1 MKLRDIWCTIT
12 IYMSYKPTIGL
23 EIHCE
28 LKTKT
33 KMFCGCK
40 NDPEERHPNVNICPI
55 CTGHPGC
62 LPTINKEAVR
72 KVIKLGMALGSE
84 IPTISKFDR
93 KNYFY
98 PDLPKAYQI
107 SQYDQPLV
115 SGGMLKGV
123 RLERVHL
130 EEDTARIAHSSQIT
144 DYPKDARPASLID
157 YNRSS
162 MPLMELV
169 TKPDVTSGEQA
180 VAFAKELQLI
190 LRYLGIS
197 DADMEKGQMRVE
209 ANISVSKDETLGTK
223 VEVKNLNSFRAVSDS
238 IDFEIKRQ
246 VELLEKGEKVVQST
260 RGWDEKKRETVLQ
273 RLKEQAHDYR
283 YFPEPDLPPLDL
295 AHFDMES
302 IREEIIELPQQKR
315 ERMESEYGL
324 NGEQANILAES
335 PEMADWFEKAVSEA
349 KALYIDIDNKSV
361 YNYFIN
367 DLQGL
372 IKESGIALGDIKIDP
387 FHFAKVVTFVAQGKL
402 NSRLAKDI
410 LKEAFDTGSDPEEI
424 MNAKGLNEEI
434 SADTLQSVIKETI
447 EENSKAIEDYKN
459 GQQNAL
465 QFLIGK
471 VMGKMKGRA
480 NPAELKALF
489 EELLK

>member
-1 MKLRDIWCTIT
+1 M
-12 IYMSYKPTIGL
+12 YKPTIGL

-33 KMFCGCK
+33 KMFCGCA

-72 KVIKLGMALGSE
+72 KVIKLGMALGAD
-84 IPTISKFDR
+84 IPTVSKFDR

-115 SGGMLKGV
+115 NGGVLKGI

-130 EEDTARIAHSSQIT
+130 EEDTARIAHSSQLA
-144 DYPKDARPASLID
+144 DYPKGEKPASLID

-190 LRYLGIS
+190 LRYLDIS
-197 DADMEKGQMRVE
+197 SADMEKGQMRVE
-209 ANISVSKDETLGTK
+209 ANISVSKDEILGTK

-246 VELLEKGEKVVQST
+246 IELLEKGEKVVQST
-260 RGWDEKKRETVLQ
+260 RGWDEKKKETVLQ
-273 RLKEQAHDYR
+273 RLKEEAHDYR

-295 AHFDMES
+295 AHFDMDG
-302 IREEIIELPQQKR
+302 IRDEIIELPQQKR
-315 ERMESEYGL
+315 ERFMAEYGL
-324 NGEQANILAES
+324 NEEQANILADSMES
-335 PEMADWFEKAVSEA
+335 ADWFEHAVSEA
-349 KALYIDIDNKSV
+349 KALNETINTQAI
-361 YNYFIN
+361 YNYFIS
-367 DLQGL
+367 DLRGL
-372 IKESGIALGDIKIDP
+372 MKEAGVGLDAIKVDP
-387 FHFAKVVTFVAQGKL
+387 FHFAKIIAFVTEGKL

-410 LKEAFDTGSDPEEI
+410 LKEMFDTGSDPEEI
-424 MNAKGLNEEI
+424 MKVKGLDEAL
-434 SADTLQSVIKETI
+434 SAEAIQAAIKEI
-447 EENSKAIEDYKN
+447 IAENPKALEDYKK
-459 GQQNAL
+459 GQVNVL
-465 QFLIGK
+465 QFLVGK
-471 VMGKMKGRA
+471 VMGKLKGRA
-480 NPAELKALF
+480 NPAELIELF
-489 EELLK
+489 KKILG

>member
-1 MKLRDIWCTIT
+1 M
-12 IYMSYKPTIGL
+12 YKPTIGL

-33 KMFCGCK
+33 KMFCGCA

-115 SGGMLKGV
+115 SGGVLRGV

-130 EEDTARIAHSSQIT
+130 EEDTARIAHSSQLT
-144 DYPKDARPASLID
+144 DYPKDAKPASLID

-180 VAFAKELQLI
+180 VAFAKELQMI

-246 VELLEKGEKVVQST
+246 SELLERGEQVVQST
-260 RGWDEKKRETVLQ
+260 RGWDEKKKETVLQ

-295 AHFDMES
+295 AHFDLES
-302 IREEIIELPQQKR
+302 IREEIVELPQQKR
-315 ERMESEYGL
+315 DRLASEYGL
-324 NGEQANILAES
+324 NEEQSNILAET
-335 PEMADWFEKAVSEA
+335 PEVAEWFEQAVSEVR
-349 KALYIDIDNKSV
+349 ALNPEAPAQLV
-361 YNYFIN
+361 YNYYTT
-367 DLQGL
+367 DLRAL
-372 IKESGIALGDIKIDP
+372 MKEAGMELGMLRIAP
-387 FHFAKVVTFVAQGKL
+387 FHFAKVITFVAQGKL

-410 LKEAFDTGSDPEEI
+410 LKEMFDTGADPEEI
-424 MNAKGLNEEI
+424 MQAKGLNEEV
-434 SADTLQSVIKETI
+434 SADALHEVIKETI
-447 EENSKAIEDYKN
+447 AENPKAIEDYKK
-459 GQQNAL
+459 GQENAL

-480 NPAELKALF
+480 NPVELKALF
-489 EELLK
+489 EEILK

>member
-1 MKLRDIWCTIT
+1 M
-12 IYMSYKPTIGL
+12 YKPTIGL

-33 KMFCGCK
+33 KMFCGCA

-115 SGGMLKGV
+115 SGGSLKGV

-130 EEDTARIAHSSQIT
+130 EEDTARIAHSSQLA
-144 DYPKDARPASLID
+144 DYTKDAKPASLID

-169 TKPDVTSGEQA
+169 TKPDITSGEQA

-209 ANISVSKDETLGTK
+209 ANISVSKDEQLGTK

-246 VELLEKGEKVVQST
+246 SELLDAGEKVVQST
-260 RGWDEKKRETVLQ
+260 RGWDEKKKETVLQ
-273 RLKEQAHDYR
+273 RLKEEAHDYR

-315 ERMESEYGL
+315 ERLAGEYGL
-324 NGEQANILAES
+324 GEEQANILAED
-335 PEMADWFEKAVSEA
+335 EAMANWYEEAVSEA
-349 KALYIDIDNKSV
+349 KALYVDIDNKSV

-372 IKESGIALGDIKIDP
+372 IKESGVALGAIKIDP
-387 FHFAKVVTFVAQGKL
+387 FHFAKVVAFVAQGKL

-424 MNAKGLNEEI
+424 MHAKGLNEEI
-434 SADTLQSVIKETI
+434 SADTLQHVIKETI
-447 EENSKAIEDYKN
+447 EENPKAIEDYKK

-471 VMGKMKGRA
+471 VMGKMQGRA
-480 NPAELKALF
+480 NPAELKTLF

>member
-1 MKLRDIWCTIT
+1 M
-12 IYMSYKPTIGL
+12 YKPTIGL

-33 KMFCGCK
+33 KMFCGCA

-115 SGGMLKGV
+115 SGGVLRGV

-130 EEDTARIAHSSQIT
+130 EEDTARIAHSGQLT
-144 DYPKDARPASLID
+144 DYPKDAKPASLID

-180 VAFAKELQLI
+180 VAFAKELQMI

-246 VELLEKGEKVVQST
+246 SELLERGEQVVQST
-260 RGWDEKKRETVLQ
+260 RGWDEKKKETVLQ

-295 AHFDMES
+295 AHFDLES
-302 IREEIIELPQQKR
+302 IREEIVELPQQKR
-315 ERMESEYGL
+315 DRLASEYGL
-324 NGEQANILAES
+324 NEEQSNILAET
-335 PEMADWFEKAVSEA
+335 PEVAEWFEQAVSEVR
-349 KALYIDIDNKSV
+349 ALNPEAPAQLV
-361 YNYFIN
+361 YNYYTT
-367 DLQGL
+367 DLRAL
-372 IKESGIALGDIKIDP
+372 MKEAGMELGMLRIAP
-387 FHFAKVVTFVAQGKL
+387 FHFAKVITFVAQGKL

-410 LKEAFDTGSDPEEI
+410 LKEMFDTGADPEEI
-424 MNAKGLNEEI
+424 MQAKGLNEEV
-434 SADTLQSVIKETI
+434 SADALHEVIKETI
-447 EENSKAIEDYKN
+447 AENPKAIEDYKK
-459 GQQNAL
+459 GQENAL

-480 NPAELKALF
+480 NPVELKALF
-489 EELLK
+489 EEILK

>member
-1 MKLRDIWCTIT
+1 M
-12 IYMSYKPTIGL
+12 YKPTIGL

-33 KMFCGCK
+33 KMFCGCA

-115 SGGMLKGV
+115 SGGVLRGV

-130 EEDTARIAHSSQIT
+130 EEDTARIAHSSQLT
-144 DYPKDARPASLID
+144 DYPKDAKPASLID

-180 VAFAKELQLI
+180 VAFAKELQMI

-246 VELLEKGEKVVQST
+246 SELLERGVQVVQST
-260 RGWDEKKRETVLQ
+260 RGWDEKKKETVLQ

-295 AHFDMES
+295 AHFDLES
-302 IREEIIELPQQKR
+302 IREEIVELPQQKR
-315 ERMESEYGL
+315 DRLASEYGL
-324 NGEQANILAES
+324 NEEQSNILAET
-335 PEMADWFEKAVSEA
+335 PEVAEWFEQAVSEVR
-349 KALYIDIDNKSV
+349 ALNPEAPAQLV
-361 YNYFIN
+361 YNYYTT
-367 DLQGL
+367 DLRAL
-372 IKESGIALGDIKIDP
+372 MKEAGMELGMLRIAP
-387 FHFAKVVTFVAQGKL
+387 FHFAKVITFVAQGKL

-410 LKEAFDTGSDPEEI
+410 LKEMFDTGADPEEI
-424 MNAKGLNEEI
+424 MQAKGLNEEV
-434 SADTLQSVIKETI
+434 SADALHEVIKETI
-447 EENSKAIEDYKN
+447 AENPKAIEDYKK
-459 GQQNAL
+459 GQENAL

-480 NPAELKALF
+480 NPVELKALF
-489 EELLK
+489 EEILK

>member
-1 MKLRDIWCTIT
+1 M
-12 IYMSYKPTIGL
+12 YKPTIGL

-33 KMFCGCK
+33 KMFCGCA

-115 SGGMLKGV
+115 SGGVLRGV

-130 EEDTARIAHSSQIT
+130 EEDTARIAHSSQLT
-144 DYPKDARPASLID
+144 DYPKDAKPASLID

-180 VAFAKELQLI
+180 VAFAKELQMI

-223 VEVKNLNSFRAVSDS
+223 VEVKNLNSFRAV
-238 IDFEIKRQ
+238 Q
-246 VELLEKGEKVVQST
+246 VVQST
-260 RGWDEKKRETVLQ
+260 RGWDEKKKETVLQ

-295 AHFDMES
+295 AHFDLES
-302 IREEIIELPQQKR
+302 IREEIVELPQQKR
-315 ERMESEYGL
+315 DRLASEYGL
-324 NGEQANILAES
+324 NEEQSNILAET
-335 PEMADWFEKAVSEA
+335 PEVAEWFEQAVSEVR
-349 KALYIDIDNKSV
+349 ALNPEAPAQLV
-361 YNYFIN
+361 YNYYTT
-367 DLQGL
+367 DLRAL
-372 IKESGIALGDIKIDP
+372 MKEAGMELGMLRIAP
-387 FHFAKVVTFVAQGKL
+387 FHFAKVITFVAQGKL

-410 LKEAFDTGSDPEEI
+410 LKEMFDTGADPEEI
-424 MNAKGLNEEI
+424 MQAKGLNEEV
-434 SADTLQSVIKETI
+434 SADALHEVIKETI
-447 EENSKAIEDYKN
+447 AENPKAIEDYKK
-459 GQQNAL
+459 GQENAL

-480 NPAELKALF
+480 NPVELKALF
-489 EELLK
+489 EEILK

>member
-1 MKLRDIWCTIT
+1 
-12 IYMSYKPTIGL
+12 
-23 EIHCE
+23 
-28 LKTKT
+28 
-33 KMFCGCK
+33 MFCGCA

-115 SGGMLKGV
+115 SGGSLKGV

-130 EEDTARIAHSSQIT
+130 EEDTARIAHSSQLA
-144 DYPKDARPASLID
+144 DYPKDAKPASLID

-169 TKPDVTSGEQA
+169 TKPDITSGEQA

-209 ANISVSKDETLGTK
+209 ANISVSKDEQLGTK

-246 VELLEKGEKVVQST
+246 SELLDAGEKVVQST
-260 RGWDEKKRETVLQ
+260 RGWDEKKKETVLQ
-273 RLKEQAHDYR
+273 RLKEEAHDYR

-315 ERMESEYGL
+315 ERLAGEYGL
-324 NGEQANILAES
+324 GEEQANILAED
-335 PEMADWFEKAVSEA
+335 EAMANWYEEAVSEA
-349 KALYIDIDNKSV
+349 KALYVDIDNKSV

-372 IKESGIALGDIKIDP
+372 IKESGVALGAIKIDP
-387 FHFAKVVTFVAQGKL
+387 FHFAKVVAFVAQGKL

-424 MNAKGLNEEI
+424 MHAKGLNEEI
-434 SADTLQSVIKETI
+434 SADTLQHVIKETI
-447 EENSKAIEDYKN
+447 EENPKAIEDYKK

-471 VMGKMKGRA
+471 VMGKMQGRA
-480 NPAELKALF
+480 NPAELKTLF

>member
-1 MKLRDIWCTIT
+1 MPAT
-12 IYMSYKPTIGL
+12 MYKPTIGL

-40 NDPEERHPNVNICPI
+40 NDPEERHPNVNICPV

-115 SGGMLKGV
+115 NGGVLKGV

-130 EEDTARIAHSSQIT
+130 EEDTARIAHSSQIA
-144 DYPKDARPASLID
+144 DYPKGEKPASLID

-169 TKPDVTSGEQA
+169 TKPDITNGEQA
-180 VAFAKELQLI
+180 VAFAKELQMI
-190 LRYLGIS
+190 LRYLDIS

-209 ANISVSKDETLGTK
+209 ANISVSKDKTLGTK

-246 VELLEKGEKVVQST
+246 VTLLEKGDRVVQST
-260 RGWDEKKRETVLQ
+260 RGWDEKKKETVLQ

-295 AHFDMES
+295 AHFDRES
-302 IREEIIELPQQKR
+302 IREEIVELPQQKR
-315 ERMESEYGL
+315 ERLMSEYGL
-324 NGEQANILAES
+324 SEDHANILAES
-335 PEMADWFEKAVSEA
+335 VETADWFEKAAGEA
-349 KALYIDIDNKSV
+349 KALHEEVPVQLV
-361 YNYFIN
+361 YNYYTS
-367 DLQGL
+367 DLRGL
-372 IKESGIALGDIKIDP
+372 MKEAGVGLDAIKIDP
-387 FHFAKVVTFVAQGKL
+387 VHFAKVIVYVAQGKL
-402 NSRLAKDI
+402 NSRMAKDV
-410 LKEAFDTGSDPEEI
+410 LREMFDTGSDPEEI
-424 MNAKGLNEEI
+424 MKTKGLHEAL
-434 SADTLQSVIKETI
+434 SADMLQQAIKEI
-447 EENSKAIEDYKN
+447 IAEHPKAIEDYKK

-471 VMGKMKGRA
+471 VMGKLKGRA
-480 NPAELKALF
+480 NPAELKELF
-489 EELLK
+489 EKILA

>member
-1 MKLRDIWCTIT
+1 M
-12 IYMSYKPTIGL
+12 YKPTIGL

-40 NDPEERHPNVNICPI
+40 NDPEERHPNVNICPV

-72 KVIKLGMALGSE
+72 KVIKLGMALGAD
-84 IPTISKFDR
+84 IPAVSKFDR

-115 SGGMLKGV
+115 SGGILKGV

-130 EEDTARIAHSSQIT
+130 EEDTARIAHSSQLA
-144 DYPKDARPASLID
+144 DYPKDEKPASLID

-162 MPLMELV
+162 IPLMELV
-169 TKPDVTSGEQA
+169 TKPDITSGEQA
-180 VAFAKELQLI
+180 VAFAKELQMI

-209 ANISVSKDETLGTK
+209 ANTSVSKDEALGTK
-223 VEVKNLNSFRAVSDS
+223 VEVKNLNSFRAVNDS

-246 VELLEKGEKVVQST
+246 IELLERGEKVVQST
-260 RGWDEKKRETVLQ
+260 RGWDEKKKETVLQ
-273 RLKEQAHDYR
+273 RLKEEAHDYR
-283 YFPEPDLPPLDL
+283 YFPEPDLPPIDL
-295 AHFDMES
+295 AQFDKES
-302 IREEIIELPQQKR
+302 ILEEIVELPQQKR
-315 ERMESEYGL
+315 ERLMAEYGL
-324 NGEQANILAES
+324 SEDHANILAES
-335 PEMADWFEKAVSEA
+335 IEVADWFERAASEA
-349 KALYIDIDNKSV
+349 KALHGEV
-361 YNYFIN
+361 PAQLVFNYYVS
-367 DLQGL
+367 DLRGL
-372 IKESGIALGDIKIDP
+372 MKESGIGLDAIKIDP
-387 FHFAKVVTFVAQGKL
+387 FHFAKVIAFVAQGKL
-402 NSRLAKDI
+402 NSRMAKDV
-410 LKEAFDTGSDPEEI
+410 LKEMFDTGSDPEEI
-424 MNAKGLNEEI
+424 MRVKGLDETLSADMIQKAIEEI
-434 SADTLQSVIKETI
+434 IA
-447 EENSKAIEDYKN
+447 ENPKAIEDYKK

-471 VMGKMKGRA
+471 VMGKLKGRA
-480 NPAELKALF
+480 NPAELKELF
-489 EELLK
+489 EKILA

>member
-1 MKLRDIWCTIT
+1 M
-12 IYMSYKPTIGL
+12 YKPTIGL

-33 KMFCGCK
+33 KMFCGCA

-84 IPTISKFDR
+84 IPTVSKFDR

-115 SGGMLKGV
+115 SGGSLKGV

-130 EEDTARIAHSSQIT
+130 EEDTARIAHSSQLT
-144 DYPKDARPASLID
+144 DYPKDEKPASLID

-169 TKPDVTSGEQA
+169 TKPDIVSGEQA
-180 VAFAKELQLI
+180 VAFAKELQMI

-209 ANISVSKDETLGTK
+209 ANISVSKDENLGTK

-238 IDFEIKRQ
+238 IDFEIDRQ
-246 VELLEKGEKVVQST
+246 IELLENGERVVQST
-260 RGWDEKKRETVLQ
+260 RGWDEKKKETVLQ
-273 RLKEQAHDYR
+273 RLKEEAHDYR

-295 AHFDMES
+295 AHFDMDS
-302 IREEIIELPQQKR
+302 IGEEIVELPQQKR
-315 ERMESEYGL
+315 ERLASEYGL
-324 NGEQANILAES
+324 NEEQANVLADS
-335 PEMADWFEKAVSEA
+335 PETANWFEEAASEA
-349 KALYIDIDNKSV
+349 KALLVDINYNSV
-361 YNYFIN
+361 YNYYIS
-367 DLQGL
+367 DLRGL
-372 IKESGIALGDIKIDP
+372 MKEFGVTLDVIKISP
-387 FHFAKVVTFVAQGKL
+387 FHFAKVIVFIAQGKL

-410 LKEAFDTGSDPEEI
+410 LREMFETGQDPEEI
-424 MNAKGLNEEI
+424 MQAKGLNEEV
-434 SADTLQSVIKETI
+434 STDLLQQVIKETI
-447 EENSKAIEDYKN
+447 DENPKAIEDYKK
-459 GQQNAL
+459 GQENAL

-480 NPAELKALF
+480 NPGELKTLF
-489 EELLK
+489 EEILK

>member
-1 MKLRDIWCTIT
+1 M
-12 IYMSYKPTIGL
+12 YNPTIGL

-62 LPTINKEAVR
+62 LPTMNKEAVR
-72 KVIKLGMALGSE
+72 KVIKLGMALGAE
-84 IPTISKFDR
+84 IPAVSKFDR

-115 SGGMLKGV
+115 SGGVLKGI

-130 EEDTARIAHSSQIT
+130 EEDTARIAHSSQLA
-144 DYPKDARPASLID
+144 DYPKDEKPASLID

-169 TKPDVTSGEQA
+169 TKPDITTGEQA
-180 VAFAKELQLI
+180 VIFAKELQLI
-190 LRYLGIS
+190 LRYLDIS

-209 ANISVSKDETLGTK
+209 ANISVSKDEVLGTK

-246 VELLEKGEKVVQST
+246 TGLLERGEQVVQST
-260 RGWDEKKRETVLQ
+260 RGWDEKKKETVLQ
-273 RLKEQAHDYR
+273 RLKEEAHDYR

-295 AHFDMES
+295 AHFDKDS
-302 IREEIIELPQQKR
+302 IREEIVELPQQKR
-315 ERMESEYGL
+315 ERLMAEYGL
-324 NGEQANILAES
+324 NEDQANILADS
-335 PEMADWFEKAVSEA
+335 TASADWFEHAASEA
-349 KALYIDIDNKSV
+349 KALNEQINMQAV
-361 YNYFIN
+361 YNYFIS
-367 DLQGL
+367 DLRGL
-372 IKESGIALGDIKIDP
+372 MKEAGVGLDAIKIDP
-387 FHFAKVVTFVAQGKL
+387 FHFAKVIAFVAEGKL

-410 LKEAFDTGSDPEEI
+410 LKEMFETGSDPEEI
-424 MNAKGLNEEI
+424 IAAKGLDEQLTPEKLEEI
-434 SADTLQSVIKETI
+434 LRGVIESSPQAIADYRKGNENVLQS
-447 EENSKAIEDYKN
+447 
-459 GQQNAL
+459 
-465 QFLIGK
+465 LIGK
-471 VMGKMKGRA
+471 VMKETKGRA
-480 NPAELKALF
+480 NPAELIELF
-489 EELLK
+489 KKILG

>member
-1 MKLRDIWCTIT
+1 M
-12 IYMSYKPTIGL
+12 YKPTIGL
-23 EIHCE
+23 EIHSE

-33 KMFCGCK
+33 KMFCGCA
-40 NDPEERHPNVNICPI
+40 NDPEERHANVNICPV

-115 SGGMLKGV
+115 AGGVLKGV

-130 EEDTARIAHSSQIT
+130 EEDTARIAHSSQLT
-144 DYPKDARPASLID
+144 DYPKDAKPASLID

-169 TKPDVTSGEQA
+169 TKPDITSGEQA

-209 ANISVSKDETLGTK
+209 ANISVSKTDELGTK

-246 VELLEKGEKVVQST
+246 IELLERGEKVVQST
-260 RGWDEKKRETVLQ
+260 RGWDEKKKETVLQ

-283 YFPEPDLPPLDL
+283 YFPEPDLPAIDL

-302 IREEIIELPQQKR
+302 IKDEIIELPQQKR
-315 ERMESEYGL
+315 ERLVSEYGL
-324 NGEQANILAES
+324 GEEQANILAES
-335 PEMADWFEKAVSEA
+335 IETAEWFERAVSEA
-349 KALYIDIDNKSV
+349 RAIQSDMQSSSV
-361 YNYFIN
+361 YNYFIS
-367 DLQGL
+367 DLRGMMKEAGIGL
-372 IKESGIALGDIKIDP
+372 DALKVTP
-387 FHFAKVVTFVAQGKL
+387 FHFARVIAFVAQGKL
-402 NSRLAKDI
+402 NSRLAKDV
-410 LKEAFDTGSDPEEI
+410 LKEMFDTGADPDEI
-424 MNAKGLNEEI
+424 MNAKGLNEDI
-434 SADTLQSVIKETI
+434 STEMLQGVIKETI
-447 EENSKAIEDYKN
+447 EENPKAIEDYKK

-465 QFLIGK
+465 QFLVGK

-480 NPAELKALF
+480 NPEELKGLF

>member
-1 MKLRDIWCTIT
+1 
-12 IYMSYKPTIGL
+12 
-23 EIHCE
+23 
-28 LKTKT
+28 
-33 KMFCGCK
+33 MFCGCA

-84 IPTISKFDR
+84 IPTVSKFDR

-115 SGGMLKGV
+115 SGGVLKGI

-130 EEDTARIAHSSQIT
+130 EEDTARIAHSSQLT
-144 DYPKDARPASLID
+144 DYPKDAKPASLID

-180 VAFAKELQLI
+180 VAFAKELQMI
-190 LRYLGIS
+190 LRYLNIS

-246 VELLEKGEKVVQST
+246 SELLERGEQVVQST
-260 RGWDEKKRETVLQ
+260 RGWDEKKKETVLQ

-302 IREEIIELPQQKR
+302 IREEIVELPQQKR
-315 ERMESEYGL
+315 DRLASEYGL
-324 NGEQANILAES
+324 NEEQANILVDTPEVAE
-335 PEMADWFEKAVSEA
+335 WFEHAVSEV
-349 KALYIDIDNKSV
+349 KALDANAPAQLV
-361 YNYFIN
+361 YNYYTT
-367 DLQGL
+367 DLRAL
-372 IKESGIALGDIKIDP
+372 MKESGVELATIRITP
-387 FHFAKVVTFVAQGKL
+387 FHFAKVIAFVAQGKL

-410 LKEAFDTGSDPEEI
+410 LKEMFDTGTDPEEI
-424 MNAKGLNEEI
+424 MQAKGLNEEV
-434 SADTLQSVIKETI
+434 SSDALQEVIKETI
-447 EENSKAIEDYKN
+447 AENPKAIEDYKK

-480 NPAELKALF
+480 NPAELKTLF
-489 EELLK
+489 EEILK

>member
-1 MKLRDIWCTIT
+1 M
-12 IYMSYKPTIGL
+12 YKPTIGL
-23 EIHCE
+23 EIHSE
-28 LKTKT
+28 LKTNT
-33 KMFCGCK
+33 KMFCSCK

-84 IPTISKFDR
+84 IPTVSKFDR

-115 SGGMLKGV
+115 AGGILKGV

-130 EEDTARIAHSSQIT
+130 EEDTARIAHSSQLA
-144 DYPKDARPASLID
+144 DYPKGEQPASLID

-169 TKPDVTSGEQA
+169 TKPDITSGEQA
-180 VAFAKELQLI
+180 VAFAKELQMI

-209 ANISVSKDETLGTK
+209 ANISVSKDENLGTK

-246 VELLEKGEKVVQST
+246 IELLENGEKVVQST
-260 RGWDEKKRETVLQ
+260 RGWDEKKKETVLQ
-273 RLKEQAHDYR
+273 RIKEEAHDYR

-295 AHFDMES
+295 AHFDMDG
-302 IREEIIELPQQKR
+302 IREEIVELPQQKR
-315 ERMESEYGL
+315 ERLVSEYGL
-324 NGEQANILAES
+324 NEEQANVLAES
-335 PEMADWFEKAVSEA
+335 PETAEWFEEAASEA
-349 KALYIDIDNKSV
+349 KALQSDINNQSV
-361 YNYFIN
+361 YNYYIS
-367 DLQGL
+367 DLRGL
-372 IKESGIALGDIKIDP
+372 MKESGVALDAIKITP
-387 FHFAKVVTFVAQGKL
+387 FHFAKVIVFIAQGKL

-410 LKEAFDTGSDPEEI
+410 LKEMFATGQDPEEI
-424 MNAKGLNEEI
+424 IRQKGLDEELTSEKLQEIIKLVVEQSPQAIVDYKKGNENAI
-434 SADTLQSVIKETI
+434 QALIGRVMKET
-447 EENSKAIEDYKN
+447 
-459 GQQNAL
+459 
-465 QFLIGK
+465 
-471 VMGKMKGRA
+471 KGRA
-480 NPAELKALF
+480 NPGELKALF
-489 EELLK
+489 EEILK

>member
-1 MKLRDIWCTIT
+1 M
-12 IYMSYKPTIGL
+12 YKPTIGL
-23 EIHCE
+23 EIHSE

-40 NDPEERHPNVNICPI
+40 NDPEERHANVNICPI

-115 SGGMLKGV
+115 SGGVLKGV

-130 EEDTARIAHSSQIT
+130 EEDTARIAHSSQLA
-144 DYPKDARPASLID
+144 DYPKDAKPASLID

-169 TKPDVTSGEQA
+169 TKPDITSGEQA

-209 ANISVSKDETLGTK
+209 ANISVSKDEHLGTK

-246 VELLEKGEKVVQST
+246 IDLLERGERVVQST
-260 RGWDEKKRETVLQ
+260 RGWDEKKKETVLQ
-273 RLKEQAHDYR
+273 RLKEEAHDYR

-302 IREEIIELPQQKR
+302 IREEIVELPQQKR
-315 ERMESEYGL
+315 ERLAIEYGL
-324 NGEQANILAES
+324 NEEQANILAENQES
-335 PEMADWFEKAVSEA
+335 ADWFEQAVSEA
-349 KALYIDIDNKSV
+349 KALYVDIDNKSV
-361 YNYFIN
+361 YNYYIN

-372 IKESGIALGDIKIDP
+372 MKEAGMTLDAIRIDP
-387 FHFAKVVTFVAQGKL
+387 FHFAKVITFVAQGKL

-410 LKEAFDTGSDPEEI
+410 LREMFDTGSDPEEI
-424 MNAKGLNEEI
+424 MNTKGLNEEI
-434 SADTLQSVIKETI
+434 STDALQETI
-447 EENSKAIEDYKN
+447 RETIAENPKAIEDYKK

-480 NPAELKALF
+480 NPAELKTLF
-489 EELLK
+489 EEILK

>member
-1 MKLRDIWCTIT
+1 
-12 IYMSYKPTIGL
+12 
-23 EIHCE
+23 
-28 LKTKT
+28 
-33 KMFCGCK
+33 MFCGCA

-115 SGGMLKGV
+115 SGGSLKGV

-130 EEDTARIAHSSQIT
+130 EEDTARIAHSSQLA
-144 DYPKDARPASLID
+144 DYTKDAKPASLID

-169 TKPDVTSGEQA
+169 TKPDITSGEQA

-209 ANISVSKDETLGTK
+209 ANISVSKDEQLGTK

-246 VELLEKGEKVVQST
+246 SELLDAGEKVVQST
-260 RGWDEKKRETVLQ
+260 RGWDEKKKETVLQ
-273 RLKEQAHDYR
+273 RLKEEAHDYR

-315 ERMESEYGL
+315 ERLAGEYGL
-324 NGEQANILAES
+324 GEEQANILAED
-335 PEMADWFEKAVSEA
+335 EAMANWYEEAVSEA
-349 KALYIDIDNKSV
+349 KALYVDIDNKSV

-372 IKESGIALGDIKIDP
+372 IKESGVALGAIKIDP
-387 FHFAKVVTFVAQGKL
+387 FHFAKVVAFVAQGKL

-424 MNAKGLNEEI
+424 MHAKGLNEEI
-434 SADTLQSVIKETI
+434 SADTLQHVIKETI
-447 EENSKAIEDYKN
+447 EENPKAIEDYKK

-471 VMGKMKGRA
+471 VMGKMQGRA
-480 NPAELKALF
+480 NPAELKTLF

>member
-1 MKLRDIWCTIT
+1 MT
-12 IYMSYKPTIGL
+12 YKPTIGL

-28 LKTKT
+28 LKTET

-115 SGGMLKGV
+115 SGGALKGI

-130 EEDTARIAHSSQIT
+130 EEDTARIAHSSQLA
-144 DYPKDARPASLID
+144 DYPRDAKPASLID

-169 TKPDVTSGEQA
+169 TKPDIASGAQA

-190 LRYLGIS
+190 LRYLDIS

-209 ANISVSKDETLGTK
+209 ANISVSKDENLGTK

-246 VELLEKGEKVVQST
+246 IDLLEKGEKVVQST
-260 RGWDEKKRETVLQ
+260 RGWDEKKKETVLQ
-273 RLKEQAHDYR
+273 RLKEEAHDYR

-315 ERMESEYGL
+315 ERLVGEYRL
-324 NGEQANILAES
+324 NEEQANILAEDGA
-335 PEMADWFEKAVSEA
+335 MADWYEQAVSEA
-349 KALYIDIDNKSV
+349 KGLYIDIDNKLV

-372 IKESGIALGDIKIDP
+372 LKESGIALDAIKIDQ
-387 FHFAKVVTFVAQGKL
+387 FHFAKVVAFVAQGKL
-402 NSRLAKDI
+402 NSRMAKDI
-410 LKEAFDTGSDPEEI
+410 LREMFETGSDPEEI
-424 MNAKGLNEEI
+424 IKAKGLDEALTPEMLE
-434 SADTLQSVIKETI
+434 AVIRETI
-447 EENSKAIEDYKN
+447 AESPKAIEDYKK

-471 VMGKMKGRA
+471 VMGKLKGRA
-480 NPAELKALF
+480 NPAELKTLF
-489 EELLK
+489 EEILK

>member
-1 MKLRDIWCTIT
+1 M
-12 IYMSYKPTIGL
+12 YKPTIGL

-28 LKTKT
+28 LKTNT

-40 NDPEERHPNVNICPI
+40 NDPEERHPNINICPI

-62 LPTINKEAVR
+62 LPTVNKEAVR
-72 KVIKLGMALGSE
+72 SVIKLGMALGAK
-84 IPTISKFDR
+84 IATVSKFDR

-115 SGGMLKGV
+115 SDGALKGI

-130 EEDTARIAHSSQIT
+130 EEDTARIAHSSQLA
-144 DYPKDARPASLID
+144 DYPKDAAAASLID

-162 MPLMELV
+162 IPLMELV
-169 TKPDVTSGEQA
+169 TKPDIETGEQA

-209 ANISVSKDETLGTK
+209 ANISVSKNEQLGTK

-246 VELLEKGEKVVQST
+246 IELLEKGEKVVQST
-260 RGWDEKKRETVLQ
+260 RGWDEKKKETVLQ
-273 RLKEQAHDYR
+273 RMKEAAHDYR
-283 YFPEPDLPPLDL
+283 YFPEPDIPPLDL

-302 IREEIIELPQQKR
+302 IREEIVELPQQKR
-315 ERMESEYGL
+315 DRLAGEYGL
-324 NGEQANILAES
+324 SEAHVGMLAENVAA
-335 PEMADWFEKAVSEA
+335 ADWFEEAVSEA
-349 KALYIDIDNKSV
+349 KALDASASAQAV
-361 YNYFIN
+361 YNYFAN

-372 IKESGIALGDIKIDP
+372 IKEAGIGLDAIKIDP
-387 FHFAKVVTFVAQGKL
+387 FHFAKLVVFATQGKL
-402 NSRLAKDI
+402 NSRLAKDV
-410 LKEAFDTGSDPEEI
+410 LKNMFETGSDPEEI
-424 MNAKGLNEEI
+424 MQAQGLNETV
-434 SADTLQSVIKETI
+434 SAEQLEAIIKDVIEKSPQVVADYRKGNENVLQALIGRVMKET
-447 EENSKAIEDYKN
+447 N
-459 GQQNAL
+459 
-465 QFLIGK
+465 
-471 VMGKMKGRA
+471 GRA
-480 NPAELKALF
+480 NPAGLVELFKKILA
-489 EELLK
+489 

>member
-1 MKLRDIWCTIT
+1 MT
-12 IYMSYKPTIGL
+12 YKPTIGL
-23 EIHCE
+23 EIHSE

-84 IPTISKFDR
+84 IPTVSKFDR

-115 SGGMLKGV
+115 AGGLLKGV

-130 EEDTARIAHSSQIT
+130 EEDTARIAHSSQLS
-144 DYPKDARPASLID
+144 DYPKGEQPASLID

-169 TKPDVTSGEQA
+169 TKPDITSGEQA
-180 VAFAKELQLI
+180 VAFAKELQMI
-190 LRYLGIS
+190 LRYLDIS

-209 ANISVSKDETLGTK
+209 ANISVSKDENLGTK
-223 VEVKNLNSFRAVSDS
+223 VEVKNLNSFRAVSDC

-246 VELLEKGEKVVQST
+246 IELLERGESVVQST
-260 RGWDEKKRETVLQ
+260 RGWDEKKKETVLQ
-273 RLKEQAHDYR
+273 RIKESAHDYR
-283 YFPEPDLPPLDL
+283 YFPEPDLPALDL

-315 ERMESEYGL
+315 ERLVSEYGL
-324 NGEQANILAES
+324 NEEQANVLAES
-335 PEMADWFEKAVSEA
+335 TEAAEWFEEAVSEA
-349 KALYIDIDNKSV
+349 KALQADINNQSV
-361 YNYFIN
+361 YNYYIS
-367 DLQGL
+367 DLRGL
-372 IKESGIALGDIKIDP
+372 MKESGIALDAIKISP
-387 FHFAKVVTFVAQGKL
+387 FHFAKVIVFIAQGKL
-402 NSRLAKDI
+402 NSRSAKD
-410 LKEAFDTGSDPEEI
+410 LLREMFETGADPEEL
-424 MNAKGLNEEI
+424 MKAKGLDEEL
-434 SADTLQSVIKETI
+434 SADDLQTIMKEVIEANPKV
-447 EENSKAIEDYKN
+447 IEDYKKGN
-459 GQQNAL
+459 ENAL
-465 QFLIGK
+465 QALIGR
-471 VMGKMKGRA
+471 VMKESKGRA
-480 NPAELKALF
+480 NPQELKALF
-489 EELLK
+489 EEILK